1 MSTPITSAARPIRP
15 IDDST
20 TTRTPTTTL
29 KPRFTR
35 SRRMIPGTW
44 SAAQKPRSRYWLRM
58 AASMSRTITPHTL
71 PSASSTPAPARRSDH
86 EEERLTEIQAHRR
99 PGGLPLRQALCD
111 EQRRHDRD
119 QLVWKVDNGFADEGR
134 QNSRQMR
141 AVERG
146 IDRVAG
152 ADAAP
157 AAADDEIDRGR
168 EDRRNR
174 GAHQPEGDPAAGP
187 FRPVEIPAQTGGKPD
202 GERDDAIGRG
212 DRINRVGAYQCAE
225 VAYSAAHPWAG
236 DDPGQ
241 NGARRIEKYRQVEGD
256 GNRVTGEVEAE

>member
-1 MSTPITSAARPIRP
+1 MPRDL
-15 IDDST
+15 DDVADQQQIGDDQPDEEKT
-20 TTRTPTTTL
+20 G
-29 KPRFTR
+29 
-35 SRRMIPGTW
+35 RRGEQLAP
-44 SAAQKPRSRYWLRM
+44 
-58 AASMSRTITPHTL
+58 
-71 PSASSTPAPARRSDH
+71 PARRSDH

-119 QLVWKVDNGFADEGR
+119 QLVRKVDNGFADEGR
-134 QNSRQMR
+134 QDSRQMR

-168 EDRRNR
+168 ENRRNR

-202 GERDDAIGRG
+202 GKRDDAIGRG
-212 DRINRVGAYQCAE
+212 DRINRVGADQ
-225 VAYSAAHPWAG
+225 VADEANAAAHPWAG

-256 GNRVTGEVEAE
+256 GNRVTGEVEAERRHDQDQPNRAEVEFERTSPAGGLE